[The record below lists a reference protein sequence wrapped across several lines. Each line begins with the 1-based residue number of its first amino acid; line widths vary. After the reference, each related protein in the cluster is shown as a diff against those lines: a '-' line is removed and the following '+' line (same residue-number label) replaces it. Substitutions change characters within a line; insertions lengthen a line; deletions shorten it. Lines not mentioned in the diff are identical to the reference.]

1 MSVRNRTGVIYL
13 EGRDNNRYM
22 TLTTLEL
29 RFTRSLYIQRPIG
42 FEPIFADSKSEVL
55 AIILRA
61 TYYVNP

>member
-22 TLTTLEL
+22 TLTTSI
-29 RFTRSLYIQRPIG
+29 FCFIKRPIG

-61 TYYVNP
+61 T